1 MHIRVFF
8 IGQLSYGYDAQ
19 LILVCIND
27 IALARVYAVSAA
39 TYFLLI

>member
-27 IALARVYAVSAA
+27 IALGGSMLSR
-39 TYFLLI
+39 LQLISF